1 MPHGRIKKNYIYIYI
16 ERERERESV
25 MDMRMFEIF
34 LTLCIKMMVP
44 NGLPDN
50 SLLFFHSAVGN
61 IL

>member
-1 MPHGRIKKNYIYIYI
+1 MAGSKKIIYIYI
-16 ERERERESV
+16 ERERERERESV